1 MGTGVRFRV
10 LVIDDDPAVRLALAR
25 VLSLRHDVESA
36 GSADEALSKLAS
48 GTSFDAIVCDVV
60 MPERSGLE
68 FLAEVRAR
76 FPEVASRVVLI
87 TGGAIA
93 PDVGRALKEVQN
105 EIVEKPFAL
114 DRIEAAIARAS
125 SAGRQ
130 GA

>member
-1 MGTGVRFRV
+1 M
-10 LVIDDDPAVRLALAR
+10 LVVDDDPAVRVALAR
-25 VLSLRHDVESA
+25 VLSLRHTVDSA
-36 GSADEALSKLAS
+36 GSADEALGKLAS
-48 GTSFDAIVCDVV
+48 GATFDAIVCDVV

-76 FPEVASRVVLI
+76 FPHLEKRVVLI

-93 PDVGRALKEVQN
+93 PDVGRALKEVRN

-114 DRIEAAIARAS
+114 DQIEAAIARA
-125 SAGRQ
+125 ATPEPR

>member
-1 MGTGVRFRV
+1 VGTGVRFRV